1 MTASNPEK
9 IQLRLAQNRV
19 ALHNAMGRFD
29 LVGRY
34 VNLEIE
40 IEIEVAVAVAD
51 GIHSLHC
58 KLDCVL
64 LSSRTIKPLP

>member
-1 MTASNPEK
+1 
-9 IQLRLAQNRV
+9 
-19 ALHNAMGRFD
+19 MGRFD

-40 IEIEVAVAVAD
+40 IEIEIEIEVAD

>member
-1 MTASNPEK
+1 
-9 IQLRLAQNRV
+9 
-19 ALHNAMGRFD
+19 MGRFD

-40 IEIEVAVAVAD
+40 IEIEIEVAD

>member
-1 MTASNPEK
+1 MC
-9 IQLRLAQNRV
+9 
-19 ALHNAMGRFD
+19 RFD

-40 IEIEVAVAVAD
+40 IEIEVAVADAD

>member
-1 MTASNPEK
+1 
-9 IQLRLAQNRV
+9 
-19 ALHNAMGRFD
+19 MGRFD

-34 VNLEIE
+34 GNLEIE
-40 IEIEVAVAVAD
+40 IEIEIEIEVEVEVEVEVAD

>member
-1 MTASNPEK
+1 
-9 IQLRLAQNRV
+9 
-19 ALHNAMGRFD
+19 MGRFD

-34 VNLEIE
+34 GNLEIE
-40 IEIEVAVAVAD
+40 IEIEVEVEVEVAD

>member
-1 MTASNPEK
+1 
-9 IQLRLAQNRV
+9 
-19 ALHNAMGRFD
+19 MGRFD

-40 IEIEVAVAVAD
+40 IEIEIEVAVAVADAD

>member
-1 MTASNPEK
+1 M
-9 IQLRLAQNRV
+9 R
-19 ALHNAMGRFD
+19 RFD

-58 KLDCVL
+58 KLDWVL

>member
-34 VNLEIE
+34 GNLEIE
-40 IEIEVAVAVAD
+40 IEIEVAVAD

>member
-1 MTASNPEK
+1 
-9 IQLRLAQNRV
+9 
-19 ALHNAMGRFD
+19 MGRFD

-34 VNLEIE
+34 GNLEIE
-40 IEIEVAVAVAD
+40 IEIEIEIEVEVEVEVAD